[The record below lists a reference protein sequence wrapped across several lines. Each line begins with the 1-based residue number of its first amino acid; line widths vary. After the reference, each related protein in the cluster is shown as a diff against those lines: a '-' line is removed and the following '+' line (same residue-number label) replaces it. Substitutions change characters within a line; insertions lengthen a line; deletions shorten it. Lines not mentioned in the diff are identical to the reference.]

1 MKIPIL
7 IYHSISNDESSLSL
21 SIKEFEKHIIYL
33 KDRNFKT
40 INFDQINN
48 TQKKQI
54 IIKNI
59 ENKTCNMIFM

>member
-7 IYHSISNDESSLSL
+7 IYHSISNDQSNISLNIS
-21 SIKEFEKHIIYL
+21 EFEKHIIYL

-48 TQKKQI
+48 CSEQS
-54 IIKNI
+54 
-59 ENKTCNMIFM
+59 